1 LTLTYPDK
9 AYCHDGR
16 NAEVDPY
23 DKHTRLYH
31 DDYADNMNDDDAFV
45 ENPEKLFP
53 LCKQYRTPELI
64 IVLPKHYRTPDLS
77 YSGIIVL
84 PIIRTPHVLCK
95 ILICRTLCHNN
106 VLNAEKQSHIC
117 ARIKKNK
124 RLEKKGLSTS
134 NPKIFKLIWLCEIT
148 VQLSVYGVAGL

>member
-1 LTLTYPDK
+1 
-9 AYCHDGR
+9 
-16 NAEVDPY
+16 
-23 DKHTRLYH
+23 
-31 DDYADNMNDDDAFV
+31 MNDDDAFV

-84 PIIRTPHVLCK
+84 PIIRTSHVLCK

-106 VLNAEKQSHIC
+106 VLNAEKESKVIY
-117 ARIKKNK
+117 ARALRKQKTGEK
-124 RLEKKGLSTS
+124 RTFDIYSANFQINL
-134 NPKIFKLIWLCEIT
+134 
-148 VQLSVYGVAGL
+148 VV

>member
-1 LTLTYPDK
+1 
-9 AYCHDGR
+9 
-16 NAEVDPY
+16 
-23 DKHTRLYH
+23 
-31 DDYADNMNDDDAFV
+31 MNDDDAFV

-84 PIIRTPHVLCK
+84 PIIRTSHVLCK

-106 VLNAEKQSHIC
+106 VLNAEKESKVIY
-117 ARIKKNK
+117 ARALRKQKTGK
-124 RLEKKGLSTS
+124 EGLSTS
-134 NPKIFKLIWLCEIT
+134 IPQIFKLIWLCEMT
-148 VQLSVYGVAGL
+148 VQLSAYGVAGH